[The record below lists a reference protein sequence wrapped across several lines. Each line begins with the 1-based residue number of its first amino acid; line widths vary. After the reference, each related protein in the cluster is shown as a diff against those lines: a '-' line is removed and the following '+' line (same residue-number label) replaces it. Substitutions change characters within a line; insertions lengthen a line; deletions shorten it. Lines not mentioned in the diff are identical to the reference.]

1 MINNILTRI
10 RMKQSHSILSNLND
24 TNLSIESLEGR
35 GKGNSVLKPVSPES
49 IILEKEKDLRMKNIS
64 HKLEQLRSDI
74 RREIG
79 MISH

>member
-1 MINNILTRI
+1 
-10 RMKQSHSILSNLND
+10 MKQSHSILSNLND
-24 TNLSIESLEGR
+24 TNLSIESLEGKM
-35 GKGNSVLKPVSPES
+35 GKPVSPES
-49 IILEKEKDLRMKNIS
+49 MILEKEKDLRMKNIS

>member
-1 MINNILTRI
+1 M
-10 RMKQSHSILSNLND
+10 
-24 TNLSIESLEGR
+24 G
-35 GKGNSVLKPVSPES
+35 KPVSPES
-49 IILEKEKDLRMKNIS
+49 MILEKEKDLRMKNIS